1 MNSGLIRHRVFEEL
15 RQDILTCGLKP
26 GEELRE
32 VELAK
37 RYGVS
42 KSPIRDALQK
52 LEFEGLIEIEPRRGH
67 RVAPIAVGDAEDIL
81 EMRAVLEAACLRKIA
96 AEATNSQL
104 AALDDFR
111 EADTGNMT
119 AFARYNR
126 EFHSTIARMSGNR
139 RLAES
144 VEKLMENYDR
154 LCLVSLGPVLDGE
167 DRASLALKD
176 HLAIIDALQA
186 RNAAAAVRCSTRH
199 VRRSRMQI
207 MRKLDSR
214 PIVG

>member
-15 RQDILTCGLKP
+15 RQDILSCGLKP

-81 EMRAVLEAACLRKIA
+81 EMRSVLEAAALRKIA
-96 AEATNSQL
+96 AEATDKHL

-111 EADTGNMT
+111 EADTASMT

-139 RLAES
+139 RLSES
-144 VEKLMENYDR
+144 AEKLMENYDR
-154 LCLVSLGPVLDGE
+154 LCLVSLGAEMDGE
-167 DRASLALKD
+167 NRPAMALAD
-176 HLAIIDALQA
+176 HVSIIDALQA
-186 RNAAAAVRCSTRH
+186 RNAASAVRCSTRH
-199 VRRSRMQI
+199 IRRSRSQI